1 MLRMLY
7 NGEKKLRTTF
17 VNEDPKKEG
26 CLSFEA
32 VENYIHNKKHPSD
45 NWKKLQVAILW
56 FDWNNSYM
64 YFIISSKWSS
74 LNLMK

>member
-32 VENYIHNKKHPSD
+32 VENYIHNKNHPSD
-45 NWKKLQVAILW
+45 NWKKLQVAIL
-56 FDWNNSYM
+56 
-64 YFIISSKWSS
+64 
-74 LNLMK
+74 